1 MAEDKETSVVTELW
15 AGATI
20 GDTSVAGLLGPYHQ
34 RKVFP
39 YQISELGR
47 MARGKREFSVPV
59 KGSHSLSSWKEL
71 HGWRVTLS

>member
-15 AGATI
+15 AGVTI
-20 GDTSVAGLLGPYHQ
+20 GDASVAGLLGPYHQ

-47 MARGKREFSVPV
+47 MARGRT
-59 KGSHSLSSWKEL
+59 GSSQSQS
-71 HGWRVTLS
+71 RVATA